1 MLVVHYL
8 ILLHYHCTCYCIC
21 YLVYHHTHT
30 YVVDT
35 RPATLIPRVGNVQL
49 CITSTEV
56 HTTRL
61 MLHDAEGNT
70 ACCRCTI
77 HGAACDAH
85 HRIHYLLLHTVG
97 VLTHVV
103 ALCIHG
109 AAHDAHRR
117 IQYHYGVALCYA

>member
-1 MLVVHYL
+1 MTLSDLSYVDVVLVGSNVVL
-8 ILLHYHCTCYCIC
+8 PC
-21 YLVYHHTHT
+21 VYTVL
-30 YVVDT
+30 YKYALEDT
-35 RPATLIPRVGNVQL
+35 
-49 CITSTEV
+49 
-56 HTTRL
+56 
-61 MLHDAEGNT
+61 
-70 ACCRCTI
+70 
-77 HGAACDAH
+77 H